1 MDREA
6 IVAWISVMDTRGFVF
21 CWFCFP
27 WWNCSLWNSFHS
39 KVTICS
45 VIFLHK
51 LMDLSNCG
59 HRSHANLEARQKGF
73 QWLCRGVLLSQHQF
87 LYSCGRSLHERKLR
101 TERSMNKKFLDA
113 SLHRPAHAPHNAGDP
128 SLCTSSTSRHI
139 LPTVATMGWGLEGFH
154 GFVDVMLLKIKNRTR
169 HSTTWL
175 VLLVSPSY
183 VPINNL
189 WESMQA
195 TRKLQQIS

>member
-1 MDREA
+1 M
-6 IVAWISVMDTRGFVF
+6 
-21 CWFCFP
+21 
-27 WWNCSLWNSFHS
+27 NCSLWISFHS
-39 KVTICS
+39 KLTICS

-59 HRSHANLEARQKGF
+59 HWSHANLEARQKGF
-73 QWLCRGVLLSQHQF
+73 QWLCRGSVTSLVLLSQHRF

-101 TERSMNKKFLDA
+101 IERSMNKKFLDA
-113 SLHRPAHAPHNAGDP
+113 SLRRPAHAGNP
-128 SLCTSSTSRHI
+128 SLCTSSTSGHI
-139 LPTVATMGWGLEGFH
+139 LPTVATMGWGSEGYFH

-169 HSTTWL
+169 YSTTWL

-183 VPINNL
+183 VPVNNL

-195 TRKLQQIS
+195 TRNLQQILVRVFNISTLLHMVSRALV